1 LYVPGAW
8 LKPHGNQ
15 LIVLDLLVEG
25 RPVLN
30 TVKQPDLGA
39 TVVKV
44 P

>member
-1 LYVPGAW
+1 VPGAW
-8 LKPHGNQ
+8 LKPSGNQ

-25 RPVLN
+25 QPVLN
-30 TVKQPDLGA
+30 TLKHPELG